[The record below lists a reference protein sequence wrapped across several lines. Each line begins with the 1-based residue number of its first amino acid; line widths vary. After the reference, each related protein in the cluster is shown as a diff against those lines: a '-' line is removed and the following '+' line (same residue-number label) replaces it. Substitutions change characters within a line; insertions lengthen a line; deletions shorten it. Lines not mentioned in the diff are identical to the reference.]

1 MTENVFFGLGS
12 NLGDRA
18 EALNEALDHL
28 VVKAPLLAVSHLY
41 ETDPWGYT
49 DQPAFLNLVVQAQTE
64 LPPRELLTFIKNIE
78 VEMGRVPTFRYG
90 PRRIDIDILLYGS
103 QTLHSPDLIIP
114 HPRLAERAF
123 VLVPLAEIAP
133 DFVHPLLRAT
143 ILDLLNTVDSSGVR
157 LWSSA
162 ENE

>member
-64 LPPRELLTFIKNIE
+64 LPPRELLIFIKNIE

>member
-64 LPPRELLTFIKNIE
+64 LPPRELLIFIKNIE

-90 PRRIDIDILLYGS
+90 PRRIDIDLLLYGS